1 MSFGS
6 QILIINA
13 VEFFAGLN
21 NTCISDRTI
30 VLLFSNVNVPAE
42 LQSAGIE
49 YKDLSIRLLPIFI
62 LGMHFGSKI
71 LILNAVG

>member
-1 MSFGS
+1 MHFGS

-30 VLLFSNVNVPAE
+30 VLLLLDVIIV
-42 LQSAGIE
+42 
-49 YKDLSIRLLPIFI
+49 YKLKF
-62 LGMHFGSKI
+62 FGFLFCTTKM
-71 LILNAVG
+71 NQQN